1 MRLSAGTSSRL
12 GASWDG
18 RGTNFALFSANA
30 QKVELCLFDSKG
42 RRELERIELPERTED
57 VWHGYLNDVSPGQLY
72 GYRVHGP
79 YVPEHGHRFNAN
91 KLLLDP
97 YARRLA
103 GRLVWSDAHFAYR
116 TGSAREDLSFDR
128 RDNARGMPKAAQLPA
143 AMRGCFAL
151 IDKAGRQRS
160 CNEVKILKDL
170 CATLKPQT
178 RVATNTSSIS
188 ITKLAAA
195 TDRPDRF
202 IGMHFFNPVPLM
214 ALLELIR
221 GLQTSDDTHAKAE
234 VFAKR
239 IGKVSITAKNSPGF
253 AVNRILC
260 PMINEAIFAL
270 QEGLATAE
278 DIDAGMKLGCNHPI
292 GPLALADMIGLDTML
307 SVMEVFYEGF
317 NDPKYRPAPLLKEM
331 VAAGRLG
338 RKTGKGFY
346 NYSTSENTSR
356 ISGKP
361 GPT

>member
-1 MRLSAGTSSRL
+1 MIDTIGIIGAGTMGNGIAQVCAVAGLEVTMVDISEAAIAKGLSVVSNSLERL
-12 GASWDG
+12 V
-18 RGTNFALFSANA
+18 NK
-30 QKVELCLFDSKG
+30 QKVTDADRTAALA
-42 RRELERIELPERTED
+42 RITATTDNAKLAACDLVIEAATE
-57 VWHGYLNDVSPGQLY
+57 
-72 GYRVHGP
+72 
-79 YVPEHGHRFNAN
+79 
-91 KLLLDP
+91 K
-97 YARRLA
+97 
-103 GRLVWSDAHFAYR
+103 
-116 TGSAREDLSFDR
+116 EDLKVR
-128 RDNARGMPKAAQLPA
+128 
-143 AMRGCFAL
+143 
-151 IDKAGRQRS
+151 
-160 CNEVKILKDL
+160 ILKDL
-170 CATLKPQT
+170 CATLKPHT
-178 RVATNTSSIS
+178 LLATNTSSIS

-234 VFAKR
+234 AFAKR

-260 PMINEAIFAL
+260 PMINEAIFPL

-307 SVMEVFYEGF
+307 SVMEVFYQGF

-331 VAAGRLG
+331 VAAGQLG

-346 NYSTSENTSR
+346 SY
-356 ISGKP
+356 GA
-361 GPT
+361 